1 MGEISNNKLQS
12 EGIWSVK
19 QILLMLML
27 VPIFAHSQTVAL
39 PPGVVKPAYF
49 DHKGIK
55 VVAYQ
60 KGVSGLNIW
69 QVEKGSTKTVFYS
82 TPDNKVLMSGVL
94 WDSATGANISDAYI
108 TAEMVANP
116 VALAVAV
123 PPAVSI
129 PDVTAVPLAQKDGVF
144 GPKITSE
151 AIKNIAPLVGV
162 KEGRGT
168 IDKTLYI
175 MFDPR
180 CPYCH
185 SVYNKTRAYVKAGG
199 TIKWLPVV
207 VLGDKANGMR
217 LVADIL
223 QARDPAAAMVKVLGK
238 PVGVATADA
247 NTTKVVQDNEAYF
260 FAAFER
266 NKAVGQAGVPV
277 AFFET
282 KTGEPQMVSGIDD
295 DELLKR
301 ILADIKK

>member
-1 MGEISNNKLQS
+1 M
-12 EGIWSVK
+12 K

-39 PPGVVKPAYF
+39 PSGVVKPAYF
-49 DHKGIK
+49 DRKGIK
-55 VVAYQ
+55 VIAYQ

-108 TAEMVANP
+108 TAEMMANP
-116 VALAVAV
+116 EKLAEEVHFWELPAV
-123 PPAVSI
+123 PM
-129 PDVTAVPLAQKDGVF
+129 KEGVF

-238 PVGVATADA
+238 RVGAATADA
-247 NTTKVVQDNEAYF
+247 STTKVVQDNEAYF

>member
-1 MGEISNNKLQS
+1 M
-12 EGIWSVK
+12 K

-27 VPIFAHSQTVAL
+27 VPVFAHSQTVAL
-39 PPGVVKPAYF
+39 PSGVVKPAYF

-55 VVAYQ
+55 IVAYQ
-60 KGVSGLNIW
+60 KGVGGLNIW

-94 WDSATGANISDAYI
+94 WDAATGANMSDAYI

-116 VALAVAV
+116 VALAAAA
-123 PPAVSI
+123 PPAAI
-129 PDVTAVPLAQKDGVF
+129 PDVTAVLLKEGMF

-151 AIKNIAPLVGV
+151 AINNIAPLVGV

-207 VLGDKANGMR
+207 VLGDKANGVR

-223 QARDPAAAMVKVLGK
+223 QARDPAAAMVKVFGK

-247 NTTKVVQDNEAYF
+247 STTKVVRDNEAYF
-260 FAAFER
+260 FAAFDR